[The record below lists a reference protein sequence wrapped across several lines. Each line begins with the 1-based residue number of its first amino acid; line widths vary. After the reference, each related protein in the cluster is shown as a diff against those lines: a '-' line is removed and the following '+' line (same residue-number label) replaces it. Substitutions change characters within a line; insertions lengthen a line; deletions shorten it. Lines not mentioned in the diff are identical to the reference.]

1 MMCGMPSTP
10 LTGDLGTTYARV
22 GAALDLFLTE
32 DRPDPVTR
40 RAEWTGALEQPLPE
54 RGVGSDATVTE
65 LLDVVVPNGT
75 RVSDPGFWGWIVT
88 GPSTVP
94 AAASA
99 AALIAAPHRY
109 SITASNLVEDLS
121 LRWLAELCGLGA
133 HMRGVYSSGGSTANL
148 VALGAARQWA
158 FEQRG
163 RDVARDGVDGT
174 PLALYA
180 SAEVHHTIQRSAGVL
195 GIGRSQVRM
204 VPVDADLRMRPDA
217 LEELI
222 ARDVSDGVVPVAVIG
237 TAGTTNTGAIDPLR
251 SVGEIAHR
259 YGAWFH
265 VDGAYGL
272 PGSLDDRVRP
282 LYDGL
287 ELADSAIV
295 DPHKWLGVPVGTG
308 ATFVRDRELL
318 RRAFT
323 QEPADYLAPQENSDA
338 DAQTSLDA
346 MGVPYADLGVEL
358 TAPARG
364 VAVWAV
370 LRELGREGMA
380 ARIRQDDDFAR
391 RVADEVRAHPR
402 LELLTEP
409 TLSIVCFRYA
419 PGHGVD
425 DDELDALNAELVHR
439 LHLSTPYI
447 PSTTRVHG
455 VLAIRPCFV
464 NSRTTD
470 EALDGFTDTVVAF
483 GDALIAARP

>member
-1 MMCGMPSTP
+1 MMCGMVQSPR
-10 LTGDLGTTYARV
+10 TGDVAPAYARV
-22 GAALDLFLTE
+22 GAALDRFLTE

-40 RAEWTGALEQPLPE
+40 RADWTAALEQPLPAY
-54 RGVGSDATVTE
+54 GVGADETLAE

-121 LRWLAELCGLGA
+121 LRWLAELCGLGP
-133 HMRGVYSSGGSTANL
+133 HMRGIYSSGGSTANL

-163 RDVARDGVDGT
+163 IDVARDGVGGVT
-174 PLALYA
+174 AAVYA

-195 GIGRSQVRM
+195 GMGRSQVRM
-204 VPVDADLRMRPDA
+204 VPVDRGLRMGPDA
-217 LEELI
+217 LLELI
-222 ARDVSDGVVPVAVIG
+222 EKDIADGVLPVAVVG

-251 SVGEIAHR
+251 AVGEIAHAH
-259 YGAWFH
+259 GAWFH

-338 DAQTSLDA
+338 DAVTSLDS

-364 VAVWAV
+364 IAVWSV
-370 LRELGREGMA
+370 LRELGRDGVT
-380 ARIRQDDDFAR
+380 ARIRQDNDFAR

-409 TLSIVCFRYA
+409 TLSILSFRYVPEQPMPA
-419 PGHGVD
+419 GDV
-425 DDELDALNAELVHR
+425 DALNAELVHR
-439 LHLSTPYI
+439 LHVSTTYV
-447 PSTTRVHG
+447 PSTTKVHG

-470 EALDGFTDTVVAF
+470 AALDGFTETVVAY
-483 GDALIAARP
+483 GDALVAERR

>member
-1 MMCGMPSTP
+1 MMCAMPDGP
-10 LTGDLGTTYARV
+10 LTGGVEPLYARV
-22 GAALDLFLTE
+22 GAALDRFLE
-32 DRPDPVTR
+32 QDRPDPVTR
-40 RAEWTGALEQPLPE
+40 RTEWVAALERPLPE
-54 RGVGSDATVTE
+54 HGLGADATLDE
-65 LLDVVVPNGT
+65 LLEVVVPNGT

-94 AAASA
+94 AAAAS

-133 HMRGVYSSGGSTANL
+133 HMRGIYSSGGSTANL

-163 RDVARDGVDGT
+163 IDVARDGVGGV
-174 PLALYA
+174 PAAIYA

-195 GIGRSQVRM
+195 GMGRSQVRM
-204 VPVDADLRMRPDA
+204 VPVDHDLRMRPDA
-217 LEELI
+217 LRELI
-222 ARDVSDGVVPVAVIG
+222 ERDVADGVMPVAVVG

-251 SVGEIAHR
+251 AVGEIAHAH
-259 YGAWFH
+259 GAWFH

-323 QEPADYLAPQENSDA
+323 QEPADYLAPQEHSEA
-338 DAQTSLDA
+338 DAVTSLDS

-364 VAVWAV
+364 IAVWSV
-370 LRELGREGMA
+370 LRELGREGVA
-380 ARIRQDDDFAR
+380 ARIRQDNDFAR

-409 TLSIVCFRYA
+409 TLSILCFRYL
-419 PGHGVD
+419 PEHGVA
-425 DDELDALNAELVHR
+425 DDELDALNGELVHR
-439 LHLSTPYI
+439 LHIATPYV
-447 PSTTRVHG
+447 PSTTKVHG

-470 EALDGFTDTVVAF
+470 ASLDGFTDTVVAF
-483 GDALIAARP
+483 GDALIAART